1 MHDVHMYICIY
12 SVNMYIT
19 CTKHRTCF
27 RFNQQNHHVFHKTIA
42 ICDFFFNENTILMF
56 SIRHCIELC
65 LVLKS
70 RNKYVLN
77 HIKNMWFFL
86 RIFSYLTQAS
96 GKVHCLCKYVTLC
109 PTFTLFA
116 TQRQFHVN
124 LYNMFCTKEHYLF
137 HFETQ
142 NNSYLHND

>member
-1 MHDVHMYICIY
+1 MQDVHMYICIY

-77 HIKNMWFFL
+77 HIKNMCFFADFFL
-86 RIFSYLTQAS
+86 FNIGIRQSS
-96 GKVHCLCKYVTLC
+96 
-109 PTFTLFA
+109 LFVQIRDALPNVYFVRYAA
-116 TQRQFHVN
+116 TVSCES
-124 LYNMFCTKEHYLF
+124 L
-137 HFETQ
+137 
-142 NNSYLHND
+142 

>member
-1 MHDVHMYICIY
+1 
-12 SVNMYIT
+12 MYIT

-27 RFNQQNHHVFHKTIA
+27 RFNRQNHHVFHKTIA

-77 HIKNMWFFL
+77 HIKNMCFFADFFL
-86 RIFSYLTQAS
+86 FNILGIRQSSL
-96 GKVHCLCKYVTLC
+96 LCKYVTLC

-142 NNSYLHND
+142 NNYYLHND

>member
-1 MHDVHMYICIY
+1 MMFICIY
-12 SVNMYIT
+12 VYILLICILHVLNT
-19 CTKHRTCF
+19 ELVLGSIGKITMSSTKLS
-27 RFNQQNHHVFHKTIA
+27 QYVI
-42 ICDFFFNENTILMF
+42 FFNENTILMF

-77 HIKNMWFFL
+77 HIKNMCFFADFFL
-86 RIFSYLTQAS
+86 FNILGIRQSSL
-96 GKVHCLCKYVTLC
+96 LCKYVTLC